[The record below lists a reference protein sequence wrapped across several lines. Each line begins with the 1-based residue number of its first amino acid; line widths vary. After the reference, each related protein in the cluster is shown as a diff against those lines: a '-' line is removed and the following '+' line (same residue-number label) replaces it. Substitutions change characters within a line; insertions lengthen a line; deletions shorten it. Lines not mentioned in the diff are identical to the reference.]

1 MSNRIEIVGAGPSG
15 LVAAISLARA
25 GCNITVYEEKSE
37 VGHRFHGD
45 FQGLENWSSEEDV
58 TTILER
64 LGIYNKLYLNYI
76 CQPYNK
82 LIVFDSNLKETV
94 FHSERPF
101 FYLVQRGSRTG
112 CLDYGLMK
120 MAEDAGVNIV
130 FNQRI
135 DKEEKPA
142 IIGIGPRAADA
153 IAKGIIFNTT
163 MEDTAAAILDDT
175 LAPKGY
181 SYLLIHKNKATMAT
195 CMFRDFKKEREYF
208 EKTVATFKKVFPK
221 LNITDATEFGGYGNF
236 FFDKPAF
243 ENNRYYVGEAA
254 GLQDCLFG
262 FGMRYAITSGYLAA
276 KSIIEDKDYA
286 ALLSMGLLPLQK
298 ASLVNRFL
306 FERLGNKSYRYFIEW
321 IAKGNTIE
329 KIRKQYNPSIFKNI
343 LYPIAGWTYKSRLI
357 DKGCHGKDCA
367 CVWCRCRKEEV
378 C

>member
-1 MSNRIEIVGAGPSG
+1 
-15 LVAAISLARA
+15 
-25 GCNITVYEEKSE
+25 
-37 VGHRFHGD
+37 
-45 FQGLENWSSEEDV
+45 
-58 TTILER
+58 
-64 LGIYNKLYLNYI
+64 
-76 CQPYNK
+76 
-82 LIVFDSNLKETV
+82 
-94 FHSERPF
+94 
-101 FYLVQRGSRTG
+101 
-112 CLDYGLMK
+112 
-120 MAEDAGVNIV
+120 
-130 FNQRI
+130 
-135 DKEEKPA
+135 
-142 IIGIGPRAADA
+142 
-153 IAKGIIFNTT
+153 
-163 MEDTAAAILDDT
+163 
-175 LAPKGY
+175 
-181 SYLLIHKNKATMAT
+181 MAT
-195 CMFRDFKKEREYF
+195 CMFRDFKNEREYF
-208 EKTVATFKKVFPK
+208 ERTVATFKKVFPK
-221 LNITDATEFGGYGNF
+221 LNITDAKEFGGYGNF

-298 ASLVNRFL
+298 VSLVNRFL